1 MDMSLEEMNQA
12 SVDMAI
18 GIIADDIIT
27 DDIDASI
34 REVRNWYD
42 NIRND
47 CFLLAKRRL
56 EIILFRLYV
65 LKFYKVSERI
75 GAVDNQLYCIQS
87 ELGNAYRLEV
97 IRNLDKTFN
106 PIKAGEYL
114 ADAMKAYKEN
124 NSEGEFEAMG
134 KAALQ
139 GRADAAFNYG
149 AMLLDG
155 EGCEKDEFLG
165 AFWYWQ
171 AAQMGYPGAMGNLG
185 TCYYNGRGVWQGKVR
200 ALYWFAFGAIKLHK
214 ASIWNLGAMLSKGE
228 VLSKN
233 EETGN
238 ALKAAADMI
247 EDGADETVKE
257 YVRKTASVIQQVAA
271 EWLAEN
277 EGIV

>member
-12 SVDMAI
+12 FVDMAI
-18 GIIADDIIT
+18 NVIT

-34 REVRNWYD
+34 REVRSLYD

-47 CFLLAKRRL
+47 YFLFAKRRL

-65 LKFYKVSERI
+65 LKFYRVSERL
-75 GAVDNQLYCIQS
+75 GTVDNQLYCMQS
-87 ELGNAYRLEV
+87 ELGIAYRLEV
-97 IRNLDKTFN
+97 IRNLDKTFDLVR
-106 PIKAGEYL
+106 AREYL
-114 ADAMKAYKEN
+114 ADAMNAYKEN

-149 AMLLDG
+149 AMFLDG

-214 ASIWNLGAMLSKGE
+214 ASIWNLGAMLSDGE

-238 ALKAAADMI
+238 ALKAVADMI
-247 EDGADETVKE
+247 EAGADETVKE

-277 EGIV
+277 EGSV